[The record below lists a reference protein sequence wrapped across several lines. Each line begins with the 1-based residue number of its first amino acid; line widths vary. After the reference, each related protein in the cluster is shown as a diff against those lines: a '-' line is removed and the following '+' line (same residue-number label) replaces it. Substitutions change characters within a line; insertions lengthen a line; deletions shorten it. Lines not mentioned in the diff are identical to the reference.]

1 MYSNTIIYIFNR
13 LVRLAILFFIFY
25 LIFTNF
31 GTFLMILGI
40 FFVIIGFLI
49 YNFKKKI
56 RANSFSFKFDSSQ
69 FQNGQNFNF
78 NEFRNFNQS
87 DFKGFAN
94 APRVDEVQK
103 AKDFFGFTHSP
114 SKEEIKKRY
123 KELARKYHPDINNG
137 DDVKMKELNHY
148 RDILMKTVE
157 WINTHPS
164 LNKNPYISKN
174 IENFNDCV
182 KFTIFNKTKIKQNIY
197 F

>member
-31 GTFLMILGI
+31 GTFLMIVGI

-49 YNFKKKI
+49 YNFKKKM

-69 FQNGQNFNF
+69 FQNGQNFNI

-123 KELARKYHPDINNG
+123 KELAHKYHPDINNG

-157 WINTHPS
+157 
-164 LNKNPYISKN
+164 
-174 IENFNDCV
+174 
-182 KFTIFNKTKIKQNIY
+182 
-197 F
+197 

>member
-1 MYSNTIIYIFNR
+1 MYNNTIIYIFNK
-13 LVRLAILFFIFY
+13 LVRLTILFFIFY

-31 GTFLMILGI
+31 GTFLMIVGI

-49 YNFKKKI
+49 YNFKKKM

-87 DFKGFAN
+87 NFKGFAN
-94 APRVDEVQK
+94 TPRVDEIQK
-103 AKDFFGFTHSP
+103 AKDFFGFNHTP

-148 RDILMKTVE
+148 RDILIKTVE
-157 WINTHPS
+157 
-164 LNKNPYISKN
+164 
-174 IENFNDCV
+174 
-182 KFTIFNKTKIKQNIY
+182 
-197 F
+197 